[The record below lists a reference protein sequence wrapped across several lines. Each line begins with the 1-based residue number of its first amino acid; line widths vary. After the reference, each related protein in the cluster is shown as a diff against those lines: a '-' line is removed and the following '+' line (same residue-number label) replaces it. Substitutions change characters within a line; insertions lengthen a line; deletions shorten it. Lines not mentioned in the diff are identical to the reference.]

1 MGLSVRKVMR
11 ERWGRKQN
19 NIQVREGI
27 TCDHTLPPC
36 KKKNHALLQVR
47 EDINRER
54 WRCRKHRTKTNS
66 ETGRSTEKIVSIETT
81 VIA

>member
-27 TCDHTLPPC
+27 TCDHTRPPC
-36 KKKNHALLQVR
+36 KKKTTPY
-47 EDINRER
+47 
-54 WRCRKHRTKTNS
+54 CRL
-66 ETGRSTEKIVSIETT
+66 GRISIENGGA
-81 VIA
+81 VENIERKQIQRQADRLRK